1 MAKMKYELVADD
13 LIRAIKGGQYKP
25 SEQLPSIEALC
36 SMYEVSKMTIKKSL
50 DVLQAGGYITRRR
63 GSGSFVK
70 NVQSPTH
77 EAVAFE
83 TSGQMSGLTAERRAT
98 GDKITTS
105 VELFNIEM
113 PPAEVAHMLAI
124 EPDEFV
130 YHIVRVRFSNDHPH
144 AVEYTYMPIE
154 LIPNLRRKNAEGS
167 IYSYVEGD
175 LRLRIASAHRIVR
188 AVLPTKDEQ
197 KWMGVGPHDPLLEV
211 EQVAFLDD
219 GTPFE
224 YSFSRHPNGYEF
236 RTISTK

>member
-13 LIRAIKGGQYKP
+13 LICAIKNGQYKP

-36 SMYEVSKMTIKKSL
+36 GMYDVSKMTIKKSL
-50 DVLQAGGYITRRR
+50 DILEAGGYITRRR
-63 GSGSFVK
+63 GSGCFVK
-70 NVQSPTH
+70 NVQSPING
-77 EAVAFE
+77 AASFE
-83 TSGQMSGLTAERRAT
+83 TSGQMSGLTAERAAT
-98 GDKITTS
+98 GDKIATT
-105 VELFNIEM
+105 VELFSVEM
-113 PPAEVAHMLAI
+113 PPPEVAHMLAI
-124 EPDEFV
+124 EDDAFV
-130 YHIVRVRFSNDHPH
+130 YHIIRVRFTNDRPH

-175 LRLRIASAHRIVR
+175 LRLKIASAHRIVR